1 MRFYEFSNPFLVE
14 AAPSNPRIPHPEDAI
29 FISQAEAANYVQA
42 LESAIKNDSQISIK
56 WDGGIALFFGTSPEG
71 KFFIND
77 KYMPEGFYAYSPQD
91 WERYDTQVKK
101 TKKSRGEE
109 LYNKIATIWEGL
121 REDVLDN
128 GVYKGDLMAVG
139 NELTPKDGNF
149 VFQPTTVVYH
159 IPVDSEIGELIQGKV
174 GAVVVHQ
181 RNGAPWDG
189 KTGLANKGNVAVIA
203 PKAGLSFKLKS
214 PSNLVAA
221 AKQAVNKEGKIA
233 EQFLQGMAGVAR
245 GAIQTYFNQKITSQ
259 TKEDLLPW
267 LEKYPNISKKQYQ
280 ILSTYIPENSNGLRA
295 LEHVW
300 NSIYALKENLV
311 LQLENQ
317 VTGFNQITDGQKGG
331 EGFVVPSSLGLI
343 KLVNRR
349 LFGAAHFNK

>member
-1 MRFYEFSNPFLVE
+1 MRFYEFSKPFLAE

-29 FISQAEAANYVQA
+29 FISQAEAAKYVQA
-42 LESAIKNDSQISIK
+42 LESAIKNDSDISIK

-71 KFFIND
+71 KFYIND
-77 KYMPEGFYAYSPQD
+77 KYMPEGFYAYSPED

-101 TKKSRGEE
+101 SKKARPD
-109 LYNKIATIWEGL
+109 LYKKIAMIWEGL

-139 NELTPKDGNF
+139 SELEPQNGNF
-149 VFQPTTVVYH
+149 VLKPTTVVYS
-159 IPVDSEIGELIQGKV
+159 IPVNSELGKIIQGKV
-174 GAVVVHQ
+174 GVIVVHQ

-189 KTGLANKGNVAVIA
+189 KTGLANKGNVAILP

-214 PSNLVAA
+214 PSGLVNG
-221 AKQAVNKEGKIA
+221 AKNAVNKEGKIA
-233 EQFLQGMAGVAR
+233 EQFLQGMDNTAR
-245 GAIQTYFNQKITSQ
+245 SAIQTYFNKKITNQ
-259 TKEDLLPW
+259 TNEDLLPW
-267 LEKYPNISKKQYQ
+267 LENNVSKKQYQ
-280 ILSTYIPENSNGLRA
+280 ILSTYIPENADGIKA

-317 VTGFNQITDGQKGG
+317 VTGFNQVTGGEKGG
-331 EGFVVPSSLGLI
+331 EGFVVPSSVGLI
-343 KLVNRR
+343 KLVNRK
-349 LFGAAHFNK
+349 LFGGAHFNK